1 MAGIRRITN
10 DKLVRPGQRVGV
22 TTYIELVSVA
32 VAHEGVRQPI
42 TGSKRCP
49 PPFGDVEA
57 TSGLRTSSAC
67 ISLAGGGPH
76 VRTHPGNDLTH
87 RGSRRKD
94 LGNAHL
100 R

>member
-22 TTYIELVSVA
+22 TTYIELVLVA

-49 PPFGDVEA
+49 PPFGDVE
-57 TSGLRTSSAC
+57 GQQRELRRQC
-67 ISLAGGGPH
+67 AGYFHAPAQPLH
-76 VRTHPGNDLTH
+76 QVSQAKNVR
-87 RGSRRKD
+87 
-94 LGNAHL
+94 
-100 R
+100 